1 MTMNAGYIP
10 SNHWVHDEKIGGGR
24 VIGEACHYID
34 LMRFLAGS
42 KIKSFSANK
51 IGKNISGVITE
62 DTCSISLSFEDGS
75 MGTIH
80 YFANGGNSFP
90 KERIEVFCDGG
101 ILQLNNFRVLNGF
114 NWDGFSKMRLFS
126 QDKGQKNC
134 INSFIRSINDGEES
148 PIPMDEI
155 FEVARVSVDIAE
167 ILRNNN

>member
-1 MTMNAGYIP
+1 MALNHKSIDSIVDAIKSKSKLMVGYNRRFAPHIIKIKELIEKKEIPKTFIMTMNAGYIP

-80 YFANGGNSFP
+80 YFANGGNSFL

-101 ILQLNNFRVLNGF
+101 ILQLNNL
-114 NWDGFSKMRLFS
+114 
-126 QDKGQKNC
+126 
-134 INSFIRSINDGEES
+134 ES
-148 PIPMDEI
+148 
-155 FEVARVSVDIAE
+155 
-167 ILRNNN
+167 